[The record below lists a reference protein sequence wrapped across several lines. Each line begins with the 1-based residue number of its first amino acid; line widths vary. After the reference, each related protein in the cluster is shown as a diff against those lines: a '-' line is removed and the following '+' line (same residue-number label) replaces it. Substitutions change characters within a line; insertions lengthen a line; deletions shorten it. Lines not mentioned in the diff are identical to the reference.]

1 MRCKHLRYKIV
12 EVEMYSWGLAW
23 RTIIATKFVYH
34 LHFFMNFPW
43 HHIISNVIYFIYLL
57 NNMFKWNEKLSGE
70 IHKYMQISNVLKS
83 YFSLPKIKVTL
94 TNSSINHLNPNF
106 AHLGRGNVNVFK
118 YHGLVWFICHRS
130 FITKSHMNSQSP
142 YFDSPKFKANHNS
155 IHHPL
160 AKCNTPMYE

>member
-1 MRCKHLRYKIV
+1 MQTLEIWNSWSWNVWLRFSMMYNNCYIICLSFTLFHELPLTSYHFQCNIFHISRQHFQV
-12 EVEMYSWGLAW
+12 EW
-23 RTIIATKFVYH
+23 
-34 LHFFMNFPW
+34 
-43 HHIISNVIYFIYLL
+43 
-57 NNMFKWNEKLSGE
+57 KLSGE

-106 AHLGRGNVNVFK
+106 AHLGRGNINVFK
-118 YHGLVWFICHRS
+118 HHGLVWLICHRS

-142 YFDSPKFKANHNS
+142 NFDFPKFKANHNS

-160 AKCNTPMYE
+160 ARCNRPMYE